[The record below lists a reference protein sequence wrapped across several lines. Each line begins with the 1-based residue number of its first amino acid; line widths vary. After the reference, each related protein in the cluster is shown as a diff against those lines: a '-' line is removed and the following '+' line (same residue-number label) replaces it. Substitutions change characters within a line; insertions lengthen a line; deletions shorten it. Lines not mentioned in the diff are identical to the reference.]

1 MGLDKNMN
9 IMYQDYENIVFVINK
24 KWVLNPDFSGQQPS
38 DEANDPPVIWLIIK
52 LGLLTVSVLKYQQL
66 WKSASQAN

>member
-24 KWVLNPDFSGQQPS
+24 KWVLNPDFLGQQRN

-52 LGLLTVSVLKYQQL
+52 LWLLTVNVLKYQQL